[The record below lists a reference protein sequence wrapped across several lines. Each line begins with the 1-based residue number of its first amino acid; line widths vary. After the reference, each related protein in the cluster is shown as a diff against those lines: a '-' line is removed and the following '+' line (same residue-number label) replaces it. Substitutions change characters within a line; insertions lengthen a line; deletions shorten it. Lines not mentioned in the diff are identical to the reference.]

1 MLSCISLLNSGES
14 FMLRSIIDRCF
25 HRTSSATYSM
35 ISRFSK
41 LISIFG
47 ASKYNGHGTNLA
59 AFAVVQAGKEIDM

>member
-1 MLSCISLLNSGES
+1 
-14 FMLRSIIDRCF
+14 MLRSIIDSL
-25 HRTSSATYSM
+25 SSVTNSM